1 MSDMLESFIKELDWL
16 IAERDALKAR
26 VAELESK
33 PGDNRPKLTDREVRD
48 IRAAHR
54 GGMRQKDLADN
65 YGINPATVS
74 RIVRGIY
81 H

>member
-1 MSDMLESFIKELDWL
+1 VSEMLKSFIRELDWIL
-16 IAERDALKAR
+16 AENQALKAR
-26 VAELESK
+26 VSELEAK
-33 PGDNRPKLTDREVRD
+33 PNDNRPKLSDREVRD

-54 GGMRQKDLADN
+54 GGMRQKDLAEN
-65 YGINPATVS
+65 YGLNPGTVS